1 MQLNYNHEVNS
12 SQHIRV
18 EIQFLRAVA
27 VTLVVLSHIRIGAFS
42 GGFVGVDM
50 FFVVSG
56 FVIGL
61 TMIREQTTTSKVSIR
76 RFFERRFFRIFP
88 PLSFMIVLTSV
99 YAYWF
104 IPFTKAQDFFIQQ
117 ARAALFSYGNFFFMF
132 RKLDYFVQSGDI
144 TFFLHTWSL
153 GVEEQFYVAL
163 PMVLGVIA
171 LLGRRHVGE
180 RRIALWAIAF
190 TVLGAAS
197 AVLMIGA
204 SKEQYGWFDPGF
216 RPGFLFYSPFTR
228 AWEFFLGLLIAIA
241 VSRYERGQTYLG
253 KVVRTA
259 MSVIAI
265 AILAYVMVTRVDGNG
280 SQIDASAMAAL
291 ATGLFIFSLPNS
303 LLFAPRFY
311 GLTVFQAIGNAS
323 YSIYLWH
330 WIGVSIALDL
340 ITPTRTVHLVAM
352 VSGFMV
358 VAAFSYRF
366 VEQPFRA
373 LRTSTTRRKIV
384 AAVALIAVP
393 ASMLYALDVTKLQ
406 ARETY
411 GNVYTS
417 TELSG
422 CDFIFDLCEVG
433 DKNAERHIV
442 LYGDSHVYQ
451 VLPLFVELTQSASV
465 RITTCVMT
473 CREQYESSIAD
484 NTFPGGN
491 VDLLVNSFKTNSLAL
506 DRTQRLDLARMFS
519 EFALAR
525 GAEHLIILDNP
536 YSAESKAPR
545 RIRLP
550 QYDPLSRAEQDA
562 VADPITQDWKND
574 TSPSTY
580 FYDPFT
586 VLCDDVECP
595 ITHKGKV
602 LYLDNNHLSMT
613 GVRFIE
619 PSLMQMVNEIL
630 AR

>member
-12 SQHIRV
+12 PQHIRV

-61 TMIREQTTTSKVSIR
+61 TMIKEQTATGKVSIR

-88 PLSFMIVLTSV
+88 PLSFMIVLTSI

-104 IPFTKAQDFFIQQ
+104 VPFTKAQDFFIQQ

-132 RKLDYFVQSGDI
+132 RKLDYFVQSGDL

-163 PMVLGVIA
+163 PIVLGVVA

-180 RRIALWAIAF
+180 RRIVLWAIAF
-190 TVLGAAS
+190 TVLGTAS

-204 SKEQYGWFDPGF
+204 SNEQYGWFDPGF

-241 VSRYERGQTYLG
+241 VSRYEGGRTYLG
-253 KVVRTA
+253 KGVRTVL
-259 MSVIAI
+259 SVIAI

-303 LLFAPRFY
+303 LLSAPRLY
-311 GLTVFQAIGNAS
+311 GLKVFQAIGNAS

-330 WIGVSIALDL
+330 WIAVSIAIDL
-340 ITPTRTVHLVAM
+340 ITPTRTIHLVAM
-352 VSGFMV
+352 VAAFMV

-373 LRTSTTRRKIV
+373 LRNSTTRRKIV
-384 AAVALIAVP
+384 AAVALIAIP

-433 DKNAERHIV
+433 DENADRHIV

-451 VLPLFVELTQSASV
+451 VLPLFVELTQSSSV

-473 CREQYESSIAD
+473 CRDQYESSIAD

-491 VDLLVNSFKTNSLAL
+491 FDLLVNSFKTNSLAL
-506 DRTQRLDLARMFS
+506 DREQRRDLARMFS
-519 EFALAR
+519 EFAIAR
-525 GAEHLIILDNP
+525 GAEHLVILDNP
-536 YSAESKAPR
+536 YFSESKAPR

-550 QYDPLSRAEQDA
+550 QPQPLSRAEQDA

-586 VLCDDVECP
+586 VLCNDVECP
-595 ITHKGKV
+595 IMQDGKV

-619 PSLMQMVNEIL
+619 SSLMQMVNEIL
-630 AR
+630 AK